1 QQYEYVI
8 TNAAGETFDVMFSKT
23 ALMKADGT
31 VGGIVG
37 VIFDISDRKLAEQE
51 VSEKLNYVKAL
62 MDSMASPVFLRDR
75 NGVYEDCN
83 KAFEELVGMSKN
95 EIIGKT
101 IHDFFPK
108 ELADHYRHKDD
119 LIIEKPHVQQY
130 EYVITNAAGETQE
143 VLFSK
148 TALLKADGTVGGI
161 VGVIFDISDRKKL
174 ERALEESAEKF
185 RTLAEFTYDW
195 ESWIGPDGSY
205 IYVSP
210 SCHRISGYMVKDFMQ
225 DPDLLITITHPDD
238 QEMIEHHYHS
248 VGAVTDTIQHIDFR
262 IITKSGEERW
272 ISHYC
277 QPVFRE
283 DGSYLGRRENKRDIT
298 QRKQVEAALQR
309 ANQKLN
315 LISGVTRHDVLN
327 QLTVL
332 AGYADLA
339 RESAREKE
347 AIEYIDRIRGT
358 VETITNQISF
368 TRIYQDIGLHIAGW
382 QDVSAV
388 IQKSLEFIHIKEVSI
403 SDRLKKL
410 ELYADPLLEKV
421 LYSFLDNSQRHG
433 KHVTRVSFDMEFC
446 DDGILFI
453 YEDNGIGIPDADK
466 EKIFE
471 SGYGQN
477 TGYGLFLSREIL
489 GISDYTLTEA
499 GTYGK
504 GVKFIITIPQGMFRF
519 KND

>member
-1 QQYEYVI
+1 
-8 TNAAGETFDVMFSKT
+8 MS
-23 ALMKADGT
+23 
-31 VGGIVG
+31 
-37 VIFDISDRKLAEQE
+37 
-51 VSEKLNYVKAL
+51 
-62 MDSMASPVFLRDR
+62 SPVFLRDI

-83 KAFEELVGMSKN
+83 KAFEELVGMSRD

-119 LIIEKPHVQQY
+119 LIIETPHVQQY
-130 EYVITNAAGETQE
+130 EYVITNAAGETIE

-148 TALLKADGTVGGI
+148 TALLRTDGTVGGI
-161 VGVIFDISDRKKL
+161 VGVIFDISARKKL
-174 ERALEESAEKF
+174 ERDLEESAEKF

-210 SCHRISGYMVKDFMQ
+210 SCHRISGYTVEEFMR
-225 DPDLLITITHPDD
+225 DPDLLIQITHQQD
-238 QEMIEHHYHS
+238 QEMIRNHYHS
-248 VGAVTDTIQHIDFR
+248 IGAATDTIQHIDFR
-262 IITKSGEERW
+262 IITKSREERW

-283 DGSYLGRRENKRDIT
+283 DGTYLGRRENKRDIT

-315 LISGVTRHDVLN
+315 LLSGVTRHDVLN

-339 RESAREKE
+339 RDSAKERE
-347 AIEYIDRIRGT
+347 AIEYIDRIR
-358 VETITNQISF
+358 ESIERITDQITF

-382 QDVSAV
+382 QDVHAV
-388 IQKSLEFIHIKEVSI
+388 IQKSLEFIHIKDVFI
-403 SDRLKKL
+403 SDPLKKL
-410 ELYADPLLEKV
+410 ELYADPLFEKV

-433 KHVTRVSFDMEFC
+433 EHVTRVSFDMEFC

-453 YEDNGIGIPDADK
+453 YEDNGTGIPDDLK

-471 SGYGQN
+471 SGFGQN

-489 GISDYTLTEA
+489 GISEYTLTEV

-504 GVKFIITIPQGMFRF
+504 GVKFVIRIPQGMFRF
-519 KND
+519 KNN